1 MLLIAGAVASPA
13 SPVVA
18 PTASQE
24 HLRRDPCLGSHAP
37 IRMLKGES
45 NSVTGH
51 IVGALVAQ
59 ASADGGKPLTVYR
72 MQQVQ
77 RQIIS

>member
-1 MLLIAGAVASPA
+1 
-13 SPVVA
+13 
-18 PTASQE
+18 
-24 HLRRDPCLGSHAP
+24 
-37 IRMLKGES
+37 MLKGES